1 MSERQRL
8 YLVDGSYYIFRAYY
22 ALRGLS
28 NSKGF
33 PTNAL
38 YGFVGMLKKIFDDAN
53 PEYLIVTFDM
63 KGPTFRSEMYPEYKA
78 NRDAPPEDLVPQ
90 FPLFRDIVRAFNIPC
105 IEEAGVEAD
114 DVLGTLAKKA
124 SAEGFDV
131 TIITGDKDLYQL
143 VTDRVTLFEPM
154 RERAVGIA
162 EVEKRFQV
170 APAQVPDVLGL
181 MGDSSDNIP
190 GVRGVGEKTAG
201 KLIAKYGSMEAVM
214 DNLADFKG
222 KKMGEKL
229 AEDREIAFL
238 SRELATIK
246 VDLPIPFDMDAARF
260 TDPDVPVL
268 TALFREL
275 EFTFHLDALAKK
287 YGPLPE
293 TEEEAPQSEAE
304 LLNWSVID
312 SPLALERAVEAMLNA
327 KKVALDVLASPGG
340 PMHAEIVG
348 LALSWQKGRAAY
360 VPIGHDPLR
369 FPKQLARAYVLDTL
383 RPVLEDSDLSKV
395 GLHAKQDWVLLKRN
409 GVDVQGVAFDVML
422 ASYILD
428 ASRKSH
434 ALETLSWDYLRHK
447 TPTPAELLGTG
458 AKRKAFADLACSEAA
473 EFASQQV
480 ESTLQLSNEL
490 GTKLDEEEL
499 RTLHDDL
506 ELPLGIVLGRMET
519 HGVLIDSERLQGLSA
534 EFAERVMAIKDDI
547 YREVGFE
554 FNVGSPKQLA
564 EVLFDKL
571 KLPVVKR
578 TKTGPS
584 TDATVLEQL
593 SDKHP
598 VPALIVEYRGLS
610 KLKSTYTDTLPTLV
624 SPETG
629 RIHTEFNQ
637 TVAATGRLS
646 SNNPNLQ
653 NIPVRSPEGKRIR
666 EAFVAPP
673 GACLFSADYSQ
684 IELRL
689 LAHMSGSPVLVD
701 AFKRGQDI
709 HARTAAELFDIA
721 TDEITKRQRS
731 IAKTINFGI
740 LYGMGP
746 VRLARE
752 LKISRTEAKEFI
764 QRYFERIGEV
774 HGFLEELVEQAVGLG
789 YAQTILGRRRPLP
802 ELKSRN
808 RGVRALGER
817 LAVNT
822 PMQGSAA
829 DLIKVAMVKIQRKL
843 DESALDAHMLLQVH
857 DELIFEVHESQLAD
871 LRSLVVQE
879 MEHAVQLDVPPL
891 VSVSSGLTWAA
902 L

>member
-1 MSERQRL
+1 MSKGRRL

-38 YGFVGMLKKIFDDAN
+38 YGFVGMLKKLVDDAS
-53 PEYLIVTFDM
+53 PEYLIVTFDK

-90 FPLFRDIVRAFNIPC
+90 FPLFRDIVRGFNIPC

-114 DVLGTLAKKA
+114 DVLGTLAGKA
-124 SAEGFDV
+124 AAEGFEV

-154 RERAVGIA
+154 RERTVGIA

-170 APAQVPDVLGL
+170 APSQVADVLGL

-190 GVRGVGEKTAG
+190 GVRGIGEKTAG
-201 KLIAKYGSMEAVM
+201 KLIAKYGSVEGVM

-229 AEDREIAFL
+229 AQDREVAFL
-238 SRELATIK
+238 SRDLATIK
-246 VDLPIPFDMDAARF
+246 VDLPIAFDKEAARF
-260 TDPDVPVL
+260 GDPDVPAL
-268 TALFREL
+268 STLFREL
-275 EFTFHLDALAKK
+275 EFTSHLDALAKK

-293 TEEEAPQSEAE
+293 AEEEPQSEAE
-304 LLNWSVID
+304 QLNWSIID
-312 SPLALERAVEAMLNA
+312 SPLALERAVEGMRKA
-327 KKVALDVLASPGG
+327 KTVAVDVLASPGG

-348 LALSWQKGRAAY
+348 LGLAWQKRRAAY
-360 VPIGHDPLR
+360 VPIGHDVLKH
-369 FPKQLARAYVLDTL
+369 PKQLMQEYVLETL
-383 RPVLEDSDLSKV
+383 RPILEDPSISKV

-409 GVDVQGVAFDVML
+409 GVEVRGVAFDVML

-434 ALETLSWDYLRHK
+434 ALETLTWDYLRRK
-447 TPTPAELLGTG
+447 TPTAADLLGTG
-458 AKRKAFADLACSEAA
+458 ARRKAFSDLGCAEAA
-473 EFASQQV
+473 EFASEEA
-480 ESTLQLSNEL
+480 ESTLQLSADLAE
-490 GTKLDEEEL
+490 KLDEESL
-499 RTLHDDL
+499 RSLHDDL

-519 HGVLIDSERLQGLSA
+519 HGVLIDSQRLEALSN
-534 EFAERVMAIKDDI
+534 EFAERVVAIKDEI

-564 EVLFDKL
+564 EVLFEKL

-584 TDATVLEQL
+584 TDQTVLDQL

-653 NIPVRSPEGKRIR
+653 NIPVRSAEGKRIR

-701 AFKRGQDI
+701 AFTRGQDI
-709 HARTAAELFDIA
+709 HARTAAELFDVP
-721 TDEITKRQRS
+721 TDEISKRQRS

-774 HGFLEELVEQAVGLG
+774 HGFLEELVEQAVELG

-829 DLIKVAMVKIQRKL
+829 DLIKVAMVNIQRKL
-843 DESALDAHMLLQVH
+843 DESTLDAHMLLQVH
-857 DELIFEVHESQLAD
+857 DELIFEVAEKQLAD

-879 MEHAVQLDVPPL
+879 MESAVQLDVPPL

>member
-1 MSERQRL
+1 MSKGRRL

-38 YGFVGMLKKIFDDAN
+38 YGFVGMLKKLVDDAS
-53 PEYLIVTFDM
+53 PEYLIVTFDK

-90 FPLFRDIVRAFNIPC
+90 FPLFRDIVRGFNIPC

-114 DVLGTLAKKA
+114 DVLGTLAGKA
-124 SAEGFDV
+124 AAEGFEV

-154 RERAVGIA
+154 RERTVGIA

-170 APAQVPDVLGL
+170 APSQVADVLGL

-190 GVRGVGEKTAG
+190 GVRGIGEKTAG
-201 KLIAKYGSMEAVM
+201 KLIAKYGSVEGVM

-229 AEDREIAFL
+229 AQDREVAFL
-238 SRELATIK
+238 SRDLATIK
-246 VDLPIPFDMDAARF
+246 VDLPLAFDKEAARF
-260 TDPDVPVL
+260 GDPDVPAL
-268 TALFREL
+268 STLFREL
-275 EFTFHLDALAKK
+275 EFTSHLDALAKK

-293 TEEEAPQSEAE
+293 AEEEPQSEAE
-304 LLNWSVID
+304 QLNWSIID
-312 SPLALERAVEAMLNA
+312 SPLALERAVEGMRKA
-327 KKVALDVLASPGG
+327 KTVAVDVLASPGG

-348 LALSWQKGRAAY
+348 LGLAWQKRRAAY
-360 VPIGHDPLR
+360 VPIGHDVLKH
-369 FPKQLARAYVLDTL
+369 PKQLMQEYVLETL
-383 RPVLEDSDLSKV
+383 RPILEDPSISKV

-409 GVDVQGVAFDVML
+409 GVEVRGVAFDVML

-434 ALETLSWDYLRHK
+434 ALETLTWDYLRRK
-447 TPTPAELLGTG
+447 TPTAADLLGTG
-458 AKRKAFADLACSEAA
+458 ARRKAFSDLGCAEAA
-473 EFASQQV
+473 EFASEEA
-480 ESTLQLSNEL
+480 ESTLQLSADLAE
-490 GTKLDEEEL
+490 KLDEESL
-499 RTLHDDL
+499 RSLHDDL

-519 HGVLIDSERLQGLSA
+519 HGVLIDSQRLEALSN
-534 EFAERVMAIKDDI
+534 EFAERVVAIKDEI

-564 EVLFDKL
+564 EVLFEKL

-584 TDATVLEQL
+584 TDQTVLDQL

-653 NIPVRSPEGKRIR
+653 NIPVRSAEGKRIR

-701 AFKRGQDI
+701 AFTRGQDI
-709 HARTAAELFDIA
+709 HARTAAELFDVP
-721 TDEITKRQRS
+721 TDEISKRQRS

-774 HGFLEELVEQAVGLG
+774 HGFLEELVEQAVELG

-829 DLIKVAMVKIQRKL
+829 DLIKVAMVNIQRKL
-843 DESALDAHMLLQVH
+843 DESTLDAHMLLQVH
-857 DELIFEVHESQLAD
+857 DELIFEVAEKQLAD

-879 MEHAVQLDVPPL
+879 MESAVQLDVPPL